1 MAPRLVLAC
10 LLAASGC
17 ASYGF
22 NYLDPALP
30 RCAEA
35 LGSSRP
41 VIVAPETF
49 QLVSFNIK
57 FGVDP
62 EKAMRTL
69 ERNGLQ
75 NADVFLL
82 QEMDLPGRLS
92 LGRKSQADGV
102 QTAHDGR
109 RPGARARHRFRR
121 RPKLPCLY
129 GRAQH
134 DLLERCIPGSRAGPP
149 SRAQAIANWAFAPF
163 TI

>member
-35 LGSSRP
+35 LGSSRS
-41 VIVAPETF
+41 VLVAPETF

-57 FGVDP
+57 FGEEP

-69 ERNGLQ
+69 ERNGLHD
-75 NADVFLL
+75 ADVFLL
-82 QEMDLPGRLS
+82 QEMDLPSTR
-92 LGRKSQADGV
+92 
-102 QTAHDGR
+102 TI
-109 RPGARARHRFRR
+109 ARE
-121 RPKLPCLY
+121 
-129 GRAQH
+129 
-134 DLLERCIPGSRAGPP
+134 LELNP
-149 SRAQAIANWAFAPF
+149 SR
-163 TI
+163 